1 MPVLTQFL
9 RSKNGLVSLA
19 YLALSAAVSAAAAYL
34 FYRSGLESSG
44 AFAADVPVARFL
56 DLNRSYSFGLG
67 LCLFAVLAGFGLAF
81 LIFRFREMPRRRRNG
96 VEEQ

>member
-19 YLALSAAVSAAAAYL
+19 YLALSAAGSAAAAYL
-34 FYRSGLESSG
+34 FYRSGLESSQ
-44 AFAADVPVARFL
+44 AFATDGLAAPFL
-56 DLNRSYSFGLG
+56 DLNRAYSLGLG

-81 LIFRFREMPRRRRNG
+81 LVFRFREMKSSY
-96 VEEQ
+96 